1 MNCCVCK
8 KEITVAAMSNACGSF
23 CGPCNDE
30 RVSRIR
36 SAAFNQP
43 CNCLWCGVESKVRDG
58 ACKHCE
64 RVRNRLPRMIA
75 HGDHLLKYVLA
86 RYQWKAEEAAKPTP
100 PTQPEPAKRRGY
112 WAGVWTAIM
121 GGAR

>member
-8 KEITVAAMSNACGSF
+8 KEITVPAMQNACGVF
-23 CGPCNDE
+23 CDPCNNE
-30 RVSRIR
+30 RIAKLRSVVSGEP
-36 SAAFNQP
+36 FK
-43 CNCLWCGVESKVRDG
+43 CLWCGVETTGRDG

-64 RVRNRLPRMIA
+64 RVRNRLPRMIE

-86 RYQWKAEEAAKPTP
+86 RYQWKAEGAAKPTT
-100 PTQPEPAKRRGY
+100 PTTPTKRRGY

-121 GGAR
+121 GGSK